1 MLHVSQLQPEMSL
14 FDLGA
19 IQTQR
24 RAQNPTNRSDT
35 EGIEKKCFHTM
46 KLVVSNLRGG
56 REIFSAVG

>member
-14 FDLGA
+14 FDLRA

-35 EGIEKKCFHTM
+35 ERIEKKCFRTV